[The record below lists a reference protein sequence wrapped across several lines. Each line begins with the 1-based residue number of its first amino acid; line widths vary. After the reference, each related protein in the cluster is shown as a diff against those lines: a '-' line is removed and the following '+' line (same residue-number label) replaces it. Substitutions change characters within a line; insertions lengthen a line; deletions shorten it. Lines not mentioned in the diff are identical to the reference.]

1 MTSKQL
7 AIFAAVILVAAL
19 PAYLVLSR
27 TLGPKHYD
35 DVPIVADVGETENK
49 KQPAPNQPLSTEEL
63 AKQCKPSVAV
73 VKGKF
78 GHGSGFLLS
87 SGVVCTNAH
96 VINLDFEE
104 DIRLHFPSVQD
115 KKHRGPYKAKF
126 IWADRKRDIAY
137 LQVDCNEVP
146 ALELAEFYEFRS
158 GQEVLAVGNPG
169 LGDGAMLENALS
181 RGMMSTIWK
190 SPEGPTLYQLNIAV
204 NPGNSGGPVI
214 DSLGRVLG
222 MITAKTKDR
231 EGIAFAV
238 MLEDLRDG
246 MLEAQGQSNEAT
258 PDLVDWFKA
267 NTVLS
272 RMIYIGDLY
281 LRALETYTKAMDTAM
296 ARGLSPNEGLRAAE
310 REMADDVKRVNRMFA
325 EGLEIN
331 YQSIS
336 KSPFIVATDMA
347 NLRRMMEVCKELR
360 TLYDKPHGTVQSYR
374 QRKDQLRKEFES
386 LVGYFSRHD
395 KPPKS
400 KKG

>member
-1 MTSKQL
+1 MSGKQL
-7 AIFAAVILVAAL
+7 AIFAAVILATAL

-27 TLGPKHYD
+27 TLGSKHHD
-35 DVPIVADVGETENK
+35 DVPIVADVGENENK
-49 KQPAPNQPLSTEEL
+49 KYAIQNQPLSTEEL
-63 AKQCKPSVAV
+63 ARQCKPSVAV

-78 GHGSGFLLS
+78 GHGSGFLLPN
-87 SGVVCTNAH
+87 GVLCTNAH

-104 DIRLHFPSVQD
+104 DIRVHFPSVEE

-137 LQVDCNEVP
+137 LQVDCDQVP
-146 ALELAEFYEFRS
+146 AIELAEYYEFRS

-169 LGDGAMLENALS
+169 LGEGAMLENALS

-190 SPEGPTLYQLNIAV
+190 SPEGQTFFQLNIAI

-222 MITAKTKDR
+222 MITAKTKDK

-281 LRALETYTKAMDTAM
+281 LRALDTYTKAMDTAM
-296 ARGLSPNEGLRAAE
+296 ARGMSPNEGLRAAE
-310 REMADDVKRVNRMFA
+310 REMTEDVKRVNRMFA
-325 EGLEIN
+325 DGLESN
-331 YQSIS
+331 YLSIS
-336 KSPFIVATDMA
+336 KSPFIVPTDMA
-347 NLRRMMEVCKELR
+347 NLRRLFEVCKELR
-360 TLYDKPHGTVQSYR
+360 ALYDKPHGTVQSYR
-374 QRKDQLRKEFES
+374 QRKDQLRKEFEG
-386 LVGYFSRHD
+386 LVGYFSRTA

-400 KKG
+400 KK